1 MPVPAEVQEKVN
13 EQSINTQEILDLNSN
28 NNETQNNEVK
38 GFLDDIKVKEPT
50 PADTKIEDQ
59 VTENSLGE
67 ETVQQEKTD
76 EQENSTE
83 KNTVKLHNGK
93 EVSVNELV
101 KLYELSSAEGI
112 RLAQKIK
119 EIQELLN
126 EKEKQLLELEL
137 KLDQPPFKILT
148 DEELELLPTKEQ
160 VDYYLKLEKWQQEKE
175 AKKAK
180 LEQIKKMEEEEQNK
194 LKEYIVSKVDEMSS
208 NEEKYPHY
216 NELIPVMETIIQE
229 APFLTGYKE
238 TPEIVYYL
246 ALGLKYHKILSE
258 SKSVQEKELN
268 KQKQEITSKASSISG
283 VGGKTAN
290 KITNSAEELFDM
302 NYGNSIFK

>member
-1 MPVPAEVQEKVN
+1 MPVETQEKVN
-13 EQSINTQEILDLNSN
+13 EQSMNTQEISNSSFN
-28 NNETQNNEVK
+28 NAEIQNNEVK
-38 GFLDDIKVKEPT
+38 GFLDDIKVKEST
-50 PADTKIEDQ
+50 PADAKIEDQ
-59 VTENSLGE
+59 ETVNSLGE

-76 EQENSTE
+76 GQQTSTE
-83 KNTVKLHNGK
+83 KNTVKLPNGK
-93 EVSVNELV
+93 EVTVNELV

-112 RLAQKIK
+112 RLAQKVK
-119 EIQELLN
+119 EVQELLN

-160 VDYYLKLEKWQQEKE
+160 VAYHLKLEKWQQEKE

-194 LKEYIVSKVDEMSS
+194 LKEYIVSKVDEMS
-208 NEEKYPHY
+208 NDEKKYPNY
-216 NELIPVMETIIQE
+216 NELIPTMEAIIQE
-229 APFLTGYKE
+229 APFLTGHKE

-246 ALGLKYHKILSE
+246 ALGLKYYKMLSE
-258 SKSVQEKELN
+258 GKSVQEKELN
-268 KQKQEITSKASSISG
+268 KQKQEIITKATSVSG
-283 VGGKTAN
+283 VGGRTAN

>member
-1 MPVPAEVQEKVN
+1 MPAEIQEKVN
-13 EQSINTQEILDLNSN
+13 EQSTDIQGMPELSSN
-28 NNETQNNEVK
+28 NEKTQNSKVK

-50 PADTKIEDQ
+50 PADAKIEDQ
-59 VTENSLGE
+59 ETENSLGE

-93 EVSVNELV
+93 EVTVDELV

-112 RLAQKIK
+112 RLAQKMK
-119 EIQELLN
+119 EVQELLN

-160 VDYYLKLEKWQQEKE
+160 VAYHLKLEKWQQERE

-194 LKEYIVSKVDEMSS
+194 LKEYIASKVDEMS
-208 NEEKYPHY
+208 NDAKKYPHY
-216 NELIPVMETIIQE
+216 NELIPAMEAIIQE

-246 ALGLKYHKILSE
+246 ALGLKYHKMLSE
-258 SKSVQEKELN
+258 GKSVQEKELN
-268 KQKQEITSKASSISG
+268 KQKQEIISKATSVSG
-283 VGGKTAN
+283 VGGRTVDKMN
-290 KITNSAEELFDM
+290 NLEEELFDM